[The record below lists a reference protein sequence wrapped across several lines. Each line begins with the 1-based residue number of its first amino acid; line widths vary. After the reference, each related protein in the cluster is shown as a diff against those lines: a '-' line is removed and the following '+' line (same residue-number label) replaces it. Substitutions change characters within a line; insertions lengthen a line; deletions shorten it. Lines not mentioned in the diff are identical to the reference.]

1 MDLSLFDLGALGTTA
16 VTVASVITRLTDTPE
31 KPAEDAPWLRK
42 AWFQAYPII
51 EALAFVGD
59 RTKQQ
64 PHVAAQL
71 AQAAVIAKTTK
82 DVDAVA
88 EMVESAAAML
98 GRR

>member
-16 VTVASVITRLTDTPE
+16 VTVASVITRLTDTPA
-31 KPAEDAPWLRK
+31 KPDEDAPWLRK
-42 AWFQAYPII
+42 AWYQLYPLI

-71 AQAAVIAKTTK
+71 AQAAAIAKATK

-88 EMVESAAAML
+88 GMVECAAARL